1 MKRIIK
7 NISIITITFLFVIN
21 CNYGQN
27 GLKFAELAKR
37 LDPYFAKDLI
47 TDIKNQLPQGTD
59 YSIWGWDVGDFSG
72 DGYFDVAVSIKL
84 KAEKKKIVQAYLF
97 VDIEGF
103 LTRVGTYSYNYV
115 QLPLEIG
122 VVISQNACFITQKN
136 KQFDWLIRGYTFDN
150 GSLIL
155 LDEYST
161 KRVGRLT
168 REKYLNFQT
177 LQNTLRYI
185 HTMKGD
191 EKFKCMY
198 MTIPSYER
206 GRQIFKGY
214 SSESYSYDIDYVP
227 KGAFYWKGENDAS
240 FIVRSAYDNQNL
252 YMSIYIR
259 DADLVIQRC
268 DSCLCDYVDVWFDV
282 IPPYIQDGDR
292 FTIKK
297 GSKVNFRTSSDIGL
311 YKFSFYP
318 GNFLEKMAYVRISTT
333 DELESHQKA
342 ATRNIKVVSSINDDG
357 FVIKFKIPFRMLG
370 FEENPVYEGNI
381 TELGCSIVFHDIDNE
396 YRPEE
401 ETELAT
407 SAFSSL
413 NPSTY
418 GSLLLIPSDLWY
430 GETINIYKEDIIQYL
445 TEYGF

>member
-1 MKRIIK
+1 M
-7 NISIITITFLFVIN
+7 
-21 CNYGQN
+21 
-27 GLKFAELAKR
+27 
-37 LDPYFAKDLI
+37 
-47 TDIKNQLPQGTD
+47 
-59 YSIWGWDVGDFSG
+59 
-72 DGYFDVAVSIKL
+72 
-84 KAEKKKIVQAYLF
+84 
-97 VDIEGF
+97 
-103 LTRVGTYSYNYV
+103 
-115 QLPLEIG
+115 
-122 VVISQNACFITQKN
+122 
-136 KQFDWLIRGYTFDN
+136 
-150 GSLIL
+150 
-155 LDEYST
+155 
-161 KRVGRLT
+161 
-168 REKYLNFQT
+168 
-177 LQNTLRYI
+177 
-185 HTMKGD
+185 
-191 EKFKCMY
+191 
-198 MTIPSYER
+198 
-206 GRQIFKGY
+206 
-214 SSESYSYDIDYVP
+214 
-227 KGAFYWKGENDAS
+227 
-240 FIVRSAYDNQNL
+240 
-252 YMSIYIR
+252 
-259 DADLVIQRC
+259 IQRC